1 MSFSSR
7 LKERRESLGM
17 SRNELAEA
25 INVTPSAIGNYEN
38 GISFPKE
45 EILYKIFSILRVE
58 PNYLWQDEMSTNSHQ
73 FVVSYP
79 EQEYIKKYRA
89 LDQYGKNTV
98 DAVLNCENERCMQ
111 SDTSISVSQL
121 SESSDN
127 FSREDSS
134 GSKLA
139 IVAMGGDGVK
149 FIKTTKEADEEVK
162 RILKEMW
169 DEEENKP

>member
-45 EILYKIFSILRVE
+45 EILYKIFSVLKVE
-58 PNYLWQDEMSTNSHQ
+58 PNYLWQDEMSENSHQ
-73 FVVSYP
+73 FVVSFP

-111 SDTSISVSQL
+111 SGVAIPISEL
-121 SESSDN
+121 SGSSDN
-127 FSREDSS
+127 SSKEDSKT
-134 GSKLA
+134 SKLA
-139 IVAMGGDGVK
+139 IVAMGGNGVEV
-149 FIKTTKEADEEVK
+149 KEIPADADERVLK
-162 RILKEMW
+162 ILQEM
-169 DEEENKP
+169 DGRKNQP

>member
-45 EILYKIFSILRVE
+45 EILYKIFSVLKVE
-58 PNYLWQDEMSTNSHQ
+58 PNYLWQDEMSENSHQ
-73 FVVSYP
+73 FVVSFP

-111 SDTSISVSQL
+111 SNKNSALDQALNSVSQTIKE
-121 SESSDN
+121 SE
-127 FSREDSS
+127 EQT
-134 GSKLA
+134 SKLA

-162 RILKEMW
+162 RILEEMW
-169 DEEENKP
+169 EEENR